1 MDKQILTVI
10 FSFVLYIIYVLLP
23 MVPAMVIYKIFPD
36 TTITTSGT
44 LSGWKVKTTG
54 AFAGYIITVVL
65 GYFLVQNTHHLI
77 AQINN
82 PYWEVSAKV
91 ELLNEDGTQY
101 HIQRSNDN
109 LIDTLEVMVA
119 PRLQRVNSGTV
130 HLIIPGS
137 RKNWE
142 MTELKFEIP
151 NYGYTQINL
160 KEASK
165 DAIIDEYSLSAQLSQ
180 PIKIVVDRQVV
191 EGYNLDNATPL
202 KASGNGPKLSNK

>member
-23 MVPAMVIYKIFPD
+23 MIPAMVIYKLFPD

-82 PYWEVSAKV
+82 PYWEISAKV
-91 ELLNEDGTQY
+91 QLLNEDGSKY
-101 HIQRSNDN
+101 HIKRSNDN

-119 PRLQRVNSGTV
+119 PKLQRVNSGTV

-137 RKNWE
+137 KKNWD

-165 DAIIDEYSLSAQLSQ
+165 NAIIDNYSLSAQLLE
-180 PIKIVVDRQVV
+180 PIKIVMDRQVI

-202 KASGNGPKLSNK
+202 KASDNGPALSNN

>member
-23 MVPAMVIYKIFPD
+23 MVPAMVIYKLFPD
-36 TTITTSGT
+36 TKISTSGT

-65 GYFLVQNTHHLI
+65 GYFLIQNTHQLI

-82 PYWEVSAKV
+82 PYWEISAKV
-91 ELLNEDGTQY
+91 QLLNEDGTEY
-101 HIQRSNDN
+101 NIKGSNAN

-119 PRLQRVNSGTV
+119 PKLQRVNSGTV
-130 HLIIPGS
+130 HLIIPGN

-151 NYGYTQINL
+151 NYGYTLINL
-160 KEASK
+160 KEATKNS
-165 DAIIDEYSLSAQLSQ
+165 IIDEYALSAQLIE
-180 PIKIVVDRQVV
+180 PIKIVVDKQVID
-191 EGYNLDNATPL
+191 GYSLDNFTPL
-202 KASGNGPKLSNK
+202 KASDSGPALNNR

>member
-10 FSFVLYIIYVLLP
+10 FSFALYIIYVLLP
-23 MVPAMVIYKIFPD
+23 MIPAMVIYKLFPD
-36 TTITTSGT
+36 TTITADGT

-54 AFAGYIITVVL
+54 AFAGYIVTVFL

-91 ELLNEDGTQY
+91 QLLNEDGTQY
-101 HIQRSNDN
+101 HIKRSNDN

-165 DAIIDEYSLSAQLSQ
+165 NAIIDEYSLSAQLNEPTS
-180 PIKIVVDRQVV
+180 
-191 EGYNLDNATPL
+191 
-202 KASGNGPKLSNK
+202 SNN

>member
-23 MVPAMVIYKIFPD
+23 MVPAMVIYKLFPD

-101 HIQRSNDN
+101 HIKRSNDN

-202 KASGNGPKLSNK
+202 KASENGPKLSNK